1 MSSSRIVPNY
11 EDAEAFMAAVKF
23 VLKDKS
29 EEYTEF
35 LKILI
40 DYKAKRV
47 DIEAIK
53 KFAIELFQEHTDMI
67 SRLNIFMPPGHHI
80 SLPLDDEQRGDDD
93 VAKEEQKDDEG
104 DGDALAV
111 NANEQQG
118 DGKDVEQQADDKDVE
133 QQGDDKDVEQQR
145 DGKDVEQQGDGK
157 DVEQQGVL
165 RNSKM
170 LTLRFIPMP
179 IRNRPNFIIRNI
191 HSGTKVSDMK
201 KFLELHVSNAVPQ
214 DGKFFFI
221 HNHRVMYE
229 NQSFEMHDART
240 GDRIELFDGVIIA
253 GDD

>member
-23 VLKDKS
+23 VLQDKS

-53 KFAIELFQEHTDMI
+53 KFAIELFQEHTDLI

-80 SLPLDDEQRGDDD
+80 SLPLDDEQRGDND

-118 DGKDVEQQADDKDVE
+118 DGKDVEQQGDDKDVE
-133 QQGDDKDVEQQR
+133 QQGDDKDVEQQG

-157 DVEQQGVL
+157 DVEQQGVPH
-165 RNSKM
+165 NSKM

-179 IRNRPNFIIRNI
+179 IRNRPNFTIRNI

-221 HNHRVMYE
+221 HKHRVMYE

-240 GDRIELFDGVIIA
+240 GDRIELFDGVIIQ

>member
-23 VLKDKS
+23 VLQDKS

-53 KFAIELFQEHTDMI
+53 KFAIELFQEHTDLI

-80 SLPLDDEQRGDDD
+80 SLPLDDEQRGDND

-118 DGKDVEQQADDKDVE
+118 DGKDVEQQGDDKDVE
-133 QQGDDKDVEQQR
+133 QQGDDKDVEQQ
-145 DGKDVEQQGDGK
+145 GDGK
-157 DVEQQGVL
+157 DVEQQGVPH
-165 RNSKM
+165 NSKM

-179 IRNRPNFIIRNI
+179 IRNRPNFTIRNI

-221 HNHRVMYE
+221 HKHRVMYE

-240 GDRIELFDGVIIA
+240 GDRIELFDGVIIQ